1 MNNKRGRKRKN
12 NKVKNLTLE
21 GLLLSIL
28 IALIIAII
36 NHYEPEIRNFL
47 YNKFSIGSPP
57 ASSYSLEEVP
67 EYSGSP
73 YVIINENKP
82 NFDES
87 DYYKEFETY
96 SNLDYLGRCG
106 VAYANITRKTMPAN
120 GATRESITS
129 VKPSGWNNK
138 KYNGLVDGDFLYNRC
153 HLIGWQLSA
162 ENDNELNLITGTR
175 YMNVQGMLP
184 FENEVAEYLKDR
196 ANKNNHVLYRVTPIY
211 QDKNLVASGVQME
224 AYSVEDNGEGVCFN
238 VYVYNVQP
246 GITIDYKTG
255 DSNKEG

>member
-1 MNNKRGRKRKN
+1 MSKKRKRS
-12 NKVKNLTLE
+12 NKKEITF
-21 GLLLSIL
+21 GSIL
-28 IALIIAII
+28 ISVLLVLIIMLI
-36 NHYEPEIRNFL
+36 NHYEPYIREFL
-47 YNKFSIGSPP
+47 YNKFNIGEAP
-57 ASSYSLEEVP
+57 AASYNIGEIP

-73 YVIINENKP
+73 YVVINDNKP
-82 NFDES
+82 NFDEA

-96 SNLDYLGRCG
+96 SNLDYLGRCS
-106 VAYANITRKTMPAN
+106 VAYANITRKTMPES
-120 GATRESITS
+120 GATRESITL

-138 KYNGLVDGDFLYNRC
+138 KYKGLVDGDYLYNRC
-153 HLIGWQLSA
+153 HLIGWQLGA

-184 FENEVAEYLKDR
+184 FENIVAEYLKNR

-211 QDKNLVASGVQME
+211 EGKELVARGVQME